1 MNVYEVAQSKRRIN
15 ESTYY
20 CDTVVDSVDTQ
31 VQTTWEMI
39 H

>member
-1 MNVYEVAQSKRRIN
+1 MYTKWHKASVGLMSQPTIV
-15 ESTYY
+15 
-20 CDTVVDSVDTQ
+20 TVVDSVDTQ